1 MDDNLEKVY
10 CSNVMGRN
18 PIIMGGRSMNNF
30 SYGSST
36 VQKERDPSL
45 VNLENTV
52 FSQMFE
58 LVKEEKPPKPV
69 HKQNELK
76 VVSYEEALRE
86 LAELEKALNS
96 EDHPPIF

>member
-1 MDDNLEKVY
+1 MEEDLAKIY
-10 CSNVMGRN
+10 SSNVRGKASISN
-18 PIIMGGRSMNNF
+18 I
-30 SYGSST
+30 SYGSNM

-69 HKQNELK
+69 YKQNELK
-76 VVSYEEALRE
+76 VVSYEEAVKE
-86 LAELEKALNS
+86 LEELEKLLNS
-96 EDHPPIF
+96 EEHSPIS